1 MVDKVFEQSL
11 YRVKKKEILEESQ
24 LINKNLS
31 FIVKSFKDVGSLLAE
46 LWLVASYDES
56 ASLLHKSFMESDDT
70 ILIYRCLA
78 VLTYLENPYDS
89 YIIENL
95 VEEIQKVK
103 ERNKLSNIKDNSDK
117 LNQVIEDNFYT
128 REYKEKRDNVK
139 SKIDIAKLYFYSYL
153 KDNMDFHEKF
163 KELGQMASSLNF
175 GNEFNRTVINNYET
189 INTRRILSL
198 LLFAS
203 QPNEGNIDFVLDVIR
218 TMTPD
223 KYENI
228 YKKIK

>member
-1 MVDKVFEQSL
+1 MIL
-11 YRVKKKEILEESQ
+11 YI
-24 LINKNLS
+24 
-31 FIVKSFKDVGSLLAE
+31 
-46 LWLVASYDES
+46 
-56 ASLLHKSFMESDDT
+56 
-70 ILIYRCLA
+70 IYRCLA